1 MNQND
6 DTALM
11 RAARTGD
18 VPMVGLL
25 LDRGA
30 SIDIVDRV
38 RTYRWIVLRKIYP
51 RGGKVGCCR
60 KNDFE
65 IMVERESKKEKR
77 ARNYV

>member
-1 MNQND
+1 MIMNQND

-38 RTYRWIVLRKIYP
+38 RTYGL
-51 RGGKVGCCR
+51 CCV
-60 KNDFE
+60 NYIQEE
-65 IMVERESKKEKR
+65 ID
-77 ARNYV
+77 

>member
-38 RTYRWIVLRKIYP
+38 RMYEL
-51 RGGKVGCCR
+51 CCG
-60 KNDFE
+60 NYTQEE
-65 IMVERESKKEKR
+65 ID
-77 ARNYV
+77 